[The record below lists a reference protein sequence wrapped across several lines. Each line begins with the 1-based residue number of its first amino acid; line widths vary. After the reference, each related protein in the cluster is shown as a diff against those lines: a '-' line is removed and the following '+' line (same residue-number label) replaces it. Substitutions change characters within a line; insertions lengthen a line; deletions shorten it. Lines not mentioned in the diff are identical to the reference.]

1 MHNAVY
7 SPPFYCTRSP
17 IGFLYETCLCAKS
30 NHRTFFGSNSVAVTL
45 ALVFAVVIGVASAL
59 VAALVVVL
67 CKCLWVWW
75 RFHKTHRGRS
85 LTQETYF
92 VHQKGKWPTGITYQ
106 TYENCSVADSLS
118 SGEEPYIIETPGDFG
133 KLQFSVEYSTEEK
146 VITIGLVQ
154 AKGIICQTNI
164 QTAFLYAVVQLCKD
178 EKIVDQR
185 EIEKQKMTFG
195 PQWNEELFFSS
206 GENPIETLALR
217 IQLMELDSFSTS
229 HLIGQ
234 VVLSLDEGEFNET
247 HPKWYDIMPG
257 STEVSVTAVF
267 WSALSLLFACDGS

>member
-1 MHNAVY
+1 MLNL
-7 SPPFYCTRSP
+7 
-17 IGFLYETCLCAKS
+17 IIE
-30 NHRTFFGSNSVAVTL
+30 FFFCSNSVAVKL
-45 ALVFAVVIGVASAL
+45 GLVFAVVIGVASAL

-133 KLQFSVEYSTEEK
+133 KLQFSVEYNTEEK

-206 GENPIETLALR
+206 GENAIETLALR

-267 WSALSLLFACDGS
+267 RSTLSLYYSLATGLEQLRRAEIISFFYFQTD

>member
-1 MHNAVY
+1 MFAICVLNLIIR
-7 SPPFYCTRSP
+7 FFFC
-17 IGFLYETCLCAKS
+17 S
-30 NHRTFFGSNSVAVTL
+30 NLVAVKL

-133 KLQFSVEYSTEEK
+133 KLQFSLEYNTEEK

-178 EKIVDQR
+178 EKVVDQR

-267 WSALSLLFACDGS
+267 WSALPTIRLRRVLSSYAEQRLFLFSIFKLIKW

>member
-1 MHNAVY
+1 MRHVCVLNLI
-7 SPPFYCTRSP
+7 
-17 IGFLYETCLCAKS
+17 IGF
-30 NHRTFFGSNSVAVTL
+30 FFCSNSVAVKL

-133 KLQFSVEYSTEEK
+133 KLQFSVEYNTEEK

-154 AKGIICQTNI
+154 AKGIICQTNL
-164 QTAFLYAVVQLCKD
+164 QTAFLYAVVQLCKG

-234 VVLSLDEGEFNET
+234 VVLSLDEGEFNQT
-247 HPKWYDIMPG
+247 HPKWYDIIPG
-257 STEVSVTAVF
+257 STEVCVTAVF
-267 WSALSLLFACDGS
+267 RSALSLLFACDGS